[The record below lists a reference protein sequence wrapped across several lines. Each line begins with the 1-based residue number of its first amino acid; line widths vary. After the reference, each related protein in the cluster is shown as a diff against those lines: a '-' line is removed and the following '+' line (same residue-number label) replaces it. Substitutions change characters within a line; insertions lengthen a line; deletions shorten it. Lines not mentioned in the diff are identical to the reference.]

1 MNKLL
6 GVLVLALSLAGAG
19 CSQVDLSKA
28 LSVTDVFTGYY
39 HVGVV
44 DEINNKMV
52 PSVTFKLAN
61 VGDTAVSRVQL
72 MVGFWQVGADG
83 LELDSKQ
90 IEGVGPTALE
100 PGASTEALLVRSEKG
115 YTLSIEAPRE
125 QMFENSVFRDVTVK
139 LFARR
144 DGRLVSLGE
153 FPVERRLIPSAS
165 TGAPTAVPDVPVAPV
180 P

>member
-52 PSVTFKLAN
+52 RSVTFKLAN
-61 VGDTAVSRVQL
+61 VAETAGSGVQL
-72 MVGFWQVGADG
+72 MWAFGRA
-83 LELDSKQ
+83 
-90 IEGVGPTALE
+90 GVSG
-100 PGASTEALLVRSEKG
+100 S
-115 YTLSIEAPRE
+115 
-125 QMFENSVFRDVTVK
+125 NS
-139 LFARR
+139 
-144 DGRLVSLGE
+144 
-153 FPVERRLIPSAS
+153 
-165 TGAPTAVPDVPVAPV
+165 
-180 P
+180 